1 MVIIGESLKTAIEIQ
16 DKVTAPIKSMYNAM
30 NILISSFERM
40 QNIPGNLVDTK
51 SIAAARS
58 ELSNV
63 KTVLSGAEKGA
74 KKLNTAS
81 TSAGNAV
88 KTIGQSSANISRVS
102 SSMNSAVNSTKR
114 FSTATTQSTQG
125 LRGLVTSLTNVKS
138 KIVSATTTGVSKF
151 KQLATSMKESSS
163 SGNSLVGVLGKV
175 AAAVG
180 SVMGVKQIIGLSD
193 TMSQTKA
200 RLDLMNDGLQSTKE
214 LQDRIF
220 DSAQKSRGSYQDT
233 ADLVSKLGLNAKD
246 AFENTAQI
254 VDFAEQVNKQ
264 FVISGAS
271 AEETKNA
278 TLQLTQAL
286 SSGVLRGDELRSIFE
301 QAPTLIQSIAN
312 YMGVPIGRIR
322 DMAAE
327 GQITAETVKNALL
340 ECADETNAKFASMPL
355 TFSQLWTNFK
365 NRAMQA
371 FQPVLEKI
379 NELAN
384 NGRLEEYIGKIAEAM
399 ATVSDVIM
407 NVITWVL
414 DHQDIVKAAFIGL
427 SVAIGAMTVAMWAFN
442 IASYANPV
450 IWIVLAIIA
459 VIALLVAGIVLVV
472 EHWNEIKDAAS
483 ACWEGVK
490 SAWDNVTDF
499 FKGIWDKIVSGA
511 TGLWNSIVSIFT
523 TIKNFFVSIWNSMYT
538 VVSTFWGAIWNTI
551 SPIVMAI
558 WNLISTIFTVIWT
571 IISTIMQGISH
582 VISNVWNVIYNAV
595 SGVLISIWNI
605 ITSIWNIIYTAVL
618 GVLSS
623 IWGAVSSIWNS
634 IYNAISG
641 VLSSIFNTVSNIWNN
656 IFSAVRNKVVE
667 IYNNVKDKFTEILNY
682 LGGLKD
688 KFLQKGHE
696 MIDGLI
702 TGIADKINGVTSKI
716 KELGEKAVG
725 AIKQFFNINSPSK
738 VMRELGNFTFEGFN
752 LGLADQINAIKNTS
766 LNMGA
771 VVTANSIPDLKT
783 NLSSDYSGKK
793 DFSAMRE
800 TIASKTTNNTIIKV
814 PVNIKQDNDI
824 VMQNG
829 ENTDTLIK
837 KLSRGMEENAQVVWK
852 GVLAYWLNLF
862 LLRGL
867 NYQSPHQPIQQRLLT
882 KMKHM
887 N

>member
-490 SAWDNVTDF
+490 SAWGNVTDF

-571 IISTIMQGISH
+571 IISTIMQGIFH

-605 ITSIWNIIYTAVL
+605 ITSIWNIIYTAVS

-852 GVLAYWLNLF
+852 GVLA
-862 LLRGL
+862 
-867 NYQSPHQPIQQRLLT
+867 
-882 KMKHM
+882 
-887 N
+887 

>member
-490 SAWDNVTDF
+490 SAWGNVTDF

-571 IISTIMQGISH
+571 IISTIMQGIFH

-605 ITSIWNIIYTAVL
+605 ITSIWNIIYTAVS

-656 IFSAVRNKVVE
+656 IFSVVRNKVVE

-852 GVLAYWLNLF
+852 GVLA
-862 LLRGL
+862 
-867 NYQSPHQPIQQRLLT
+867 
-882 KMKHM
+882 
-887 N
+887 

>member
-151 KQLATSMKESSS
+151 KQLVTSMKESSS

-490 SAWDNVTDF
+490 SAWGNVTDF

-558 WNLISTIFTVIWT
+558 WNLISTIFTIIWT
-571 IISTIMQGISH
+571 IISTIMQGIFH

-605 ITSIWNIIYTAVL
+605 ITSIWNIIYTAVS

-656 IFSAVRNKVVE
+656 IFSVVRNKVVE

-783 NLSSDYSGKK
+783 NLSSNYSGKK

-852 GVLAYWLNLF
+852 GVLA
-862 LLRGL
+862 
-867 NYQSPHQPIQQRLLT
+867 
-882 KMKHM
+882 
-887 N
+887 

>member
-16 DKVTAPIKSMYNAM
+16 DKVTTPIKSMYNAM

-286 SSGVLRGDELRSIFE
+286 SSGVLRGDELRSIFD

-365 NRAMQA
+365 DRAMQA

-852 GVLAYWLNLF
+852 GVLA
-862 LLRGL
+862 
-867 NYQSPHQPIQQRLLT
+867 
-882 KMKHM
+882 
-887 N
+887 

>member
-16 DKVTAPIKSMYNAM
+16 DKVTTPIKSMYNAM

-852 GVLAYWLNLF
+852 GVLA
-862 LLRGL
+862 
-867 NYQSPHQPIQQRLLT
+867 
-882 KMKHM
+882 
-887 N
+887 

>member
-1 MVIIGESLKTAIEIQ
+1 MKTAIEIQ

-180 SVMGVKQIIGLSD
+180 SVMGVKQIINLSD

-340 ECADETNAKFASMPL
+340 GCADETNAKFASMPL

-384 NGRLEEYIGKIAEAM
+384 NGKLEEYIGKIAEAM
-399 ATVSDVIM
+399 VTVSDVIM

-459 VIALLVAGIVLVV
+459 VVALLVAGIVLVV

-490 SAWDNVTDF
+490 SAWGNVTDF
-499 FKGIWDKIVSGA
+499 FKGIWNSIVSSV
-511 TGLWNSIVSIFT
+511 TGLWNNIVSIFT
-523 TIKNFFVSIWNSMYT
+523 TIKNFFVGIWNSMYT

-558 WNLISTIFTVIWT
+558 WNLISTIFTIIWT
-571 IISTIMQGISH
+571 IISTIMQGIFH

-605 ITSIWNIIYTAVL
+605 ITSIWNSIYSAVS

-623 IWGAVSSIWNS
+623 IWDAVSSIWNS

-641 VLSSIFNTVSNIWNN
+641 VLSSIFSTVSSIWNN

-852 GVLAYWLNLF
+852 GVLA
-862 LLRGL
+862 
-867 NYQSPHQPIQQRLLT
+867 
-882 KMKHM
+882 
-887 N
+887 

>member
-286 SSGVLRGDELRSIFE
+286 SSGFLMGDELRSIFD

-365 NRAMQA
+365 DRAMQA

-852 GVLAYWLNLF
+852 GVLA
-862 LLRGL
+862 
-867 NYQSPHQPIQQRLLT
+867 
-882 KMKHM
+882 
-887 N
+887 

>member
-286 SSGVLRGDELRSIFE
+286 SSGVLRGDELRSIFD

-605 ITSIWNIIYTAVL
+605 ITSIWNIIYTAVS

-656 IFSAVRNKVVE
+656 IFSVVRNKVVE

-783 NLSSDYSGKK
+783 NLSSNYSGKK

-852 GVLAYWLNLF
+852 GVLA
-862 LLRGL
+862 
-867 NYQSPHQPIQQRLLT
+867 
-882 KMKHM
+882 
-887 N
+887 

>member
-1 MVIIGESLKTAIEIQ
+1 MKTAIEIQ

-30 NILISSFERM
+30 NLLISGFERM
-40 QNIPGNLVDTK
+40 QNMPGNLVDTK

-58 ELSNV
+58 ELTNV

-114 FSTATTQSTQG
+114 FSTATTQSIQG
-125 LRGLVTSLTNVKS
+125 LRGLVTSLTNAKN
-138 KIVSATTTGVSKF
+138 KIVSATTTGISKF

-163 SGNSLVGVLGKV
+163 SGNGLVGVLGKV

-340 ECADETNAKFASMPL
+340 GCADETNAKFASMPL

-384 NGRLEEYIGKIAEAM
+384 NGKLEEYIGKIAEAM
-399 ATVSDVIM
+399 AMVSDVIM

-427 SVAIGAMTVAMWAFN
+427 AVAIGGMTAAMWAFN

-450 IWIVLAIIA
+450 VWIVVAIIA
-459 VIALLVAGIVLVV
+459 AVALLVAGIVLVV
-472 EHWNEIKDAAS
+472 EHWNEIKDVALS
-483 ACWEGVK
+483 CWESIKG
-490 SAWDNVTDF
+490 AWGNVANW
-499 FKGIWDKIVSGA
+499 FKGIWDSIVSSV
-511 TGLWNSIVSIFT
+511 TGLWNNIVSIFT
-523 TIKNFFVSIWNSMYT
+523 AIKNFFVSIWNSMYT

-558 WNLISTIFTVIWT
+558 WNLISTIFTIIWT
-571 IISTIMQGISH
+571 IISTIMQGIFH

-605 ITSIWNIIYTAVL
+605 ITSIWNSIYSAVS

-623 IWGAVSSIWNS
+623 IWDAVSSIWNS

-641 VLSSIFNTVSNIWNN
+641 VLSSIFSTVSSIWNS

-682 LGGLKD
+682 LSGLKD

-702 TGIADKINGVTSKI
+702 MGIADKINGVTSKI

-783 NLSSDYSGKK
+783 NLSSNYSGKK

-852 GVLAYWLNLF
+852 GVLA
-862 LLRGL
+862 
-867 NYQSPHQPIQQRLLT
+867 
-882 KMKHM
+882 
-887 N
+887 

>member
-286 SSGVLRGDELRSIFE
+286 SSGVLRGDELRSIFG

-852 GVLAYWLNLF
+852 GVLA
-862 LLRGL
+862 
-867 NYQSPHQPIQQRLLT
+867 
-882 KMKHM
+882 
-887 N
+887 

>member
-1 MVIIGESLKTAIEIQ
+1 MKTAIEIQ

-30 NILISSFERM
+30 NLLISGFERM
-40 QNIPGNLVDTK
+40 QNMPGNLVDTK

-58 ELSNV
+58 ELTNV

-114 FSTATTQSTQG
+114 FSTATTQSIQG
-125 LRGLVTSLTNVKS
+125 LRGLVTSLSNVKN
-138 KIVSATTTGVSKF
+138 KIVSATTTGISKF

-163 SGNSLVGVLGKV
+163 SGNGMVGVLGKV

-180 SVMGVKQIIGLSD
+180 SVMGVKQIINLSD

-538 VVSTFWGAIWNTI
+538 
-551 SPIVMAI
+551 
-558 WNLISTIFTVIWT
+558 
-571 IISTIMQGISH
+571 
-582 VISNVWNVIYNAV
+582 
-595 SGVLISIWNI
+595 
-605 ITSIWNIIYTAVL
+605 AVL

-852 GVLAYWLNLF
+852 GVLA
-862 LLRGL
+862 
-867 NYQSPHQPIQQRLLT
+867 
-882 KMKHM
+882 
-887 N
+887 

>member
-163 SGNSLVGVLGKV
+163 SGNGLVGVLGKV

-340 ECADETNAKFASMPL
+340 GCADETNAKFASMPL

-384 NGRLEEYIGKIAEAM
+384 NGKLEEYIGKIAEAM
-399 ATVSDVIM
+399 AMVSDVIM

-427 SVAIGAMTVAMWAFN
+427 AVAIGGMTAAMWAFN

-450 IWIVLAIIA
+450 VWIVVAIIA
-459 VIALLVAGIVLVV
+459 AVALLVAGIVLVV
-472 EHWNEIKDAAS
+472 EHWNEIKDVALS
-483 ACWEGVK
+483 CWESIKG
-490 SAWDNVTDF
+490 AWGNVANW
-499 FKGIWDKIVSGA
+499 FKGIWDSIVSSV
-511 TGLWNSIVSIFT
+511 TGLWNNIVSIFT
-523 TIKNFFVSIWNSMYT
+523 AIKNFFVSIWNSMYT

-571 IISTIMQGISH
+571 IISTIMQGIFH

-605 ITSIWNIIYTAVL
+605 ITSIWNIIYTAVS

-656 IFSAVRNKVVE
+656 IFSVVRNKVVE

-783 NLSSDYSGKK
+783 NLSSNYSGKK

-852 GVLAYWLNLF
+852 GVLA
-862 LLRGL
+862 
-867 NYQSPHQPIQQRLLT
+867 
-882 KMKHM
+882 
-887 N
+887 

>member
-138 KIVSATTTGVSKF
+138 KIVSTTTTGVSKF

-327 GQITAETVKNALL
+327 GQITAETVKNALV

-571 IISTIMQGISH
+571 IISTIMQGIFH

-783 NLSSDYSGKK
+783 NLSSNYSGKK

-852 GVLAYWLNLF
+852 GVLA
-862 LLRGL
+862 
-867 NYQSPHQPIQQRLLT
+867 
-882 KMKHM
+882 
-887 N
+887 

>member
-490 SAWDNVTDF
+490 SAWGNVTDF
-499 FKGIWDKIVSGA
+499 FKGIWNSIVSSV
-511 TGLWNSIVSIFT
+511 TGLWNNIVSIFT
-523 TIKNFFVSIWNSMYT
+523 TIKNFFVGIWNSMYT

-558 WNLISTIFTVIWT
+558 WNLISTIFTIIWT
-571 IISTIMQGISH
+571 IISTIMQGIFH

-605 ITSIWNIIYTAVL
+605 ITSIWNIIYTAVS

-656 IFSAVRNKVVE
+656 IFSVVRNKVVE

-783 NLSSDYSGKK
+783 NLSSNYSGKK

-852 GVLAYWLNLF
+852 GVLA
-862 LLRGL
+862 
-867 NYQSPHQPIQQRLLT
+867 
-882 KMKHM
+882 
-887 N
+887 

>member
-114 FSTATTQSTQG
+114 FSTATTQSIQG
-125 LRGLVTSLTNVKS
+125 LRGLVTSLSNVKN
-138 KIVSATTTGVSKF
+138 KIVSATTTGISKF

-200 RLDLMNDGLQSTKE
+200 RFDLMNDGLQSTKE

-490 SAWDNVTDF
+490 SAWGNVTDF

-571 IISTIMQGISH
+571 IISTIMQGIFH

-605 ITSIWNIIYTAVL
+605 ITSIWNIIYTAVS

-656 IFSAVRNKVVE
+656 IFSVVRNKVVE

-783 NLSSDYSGKK
+783 NLSSNYSGKK

-852 GVLAYWLNLF
+852 GVLA
-862 LLRGL
+862 
-867 NYQSPHQPIQQRLLT
+867 
-882 KMKHM
+882 
-887 N
+887 

>member
-286 SSGVLRGDELRSIFE
+286 SSGVLRGDELRSIFG

-365 NRAMQA
+365 NRAKQA

-571 IISTIMQGISH
+571 IISTIMQGIFH

-605 ITSIWNIIYTAVL
+605 ITSIWNIIYTAVS

-656 IFSAVRNKVVE
+656 IFSVVRNKVVE

-783 NLSSDYSGKK
+783 NLSSNYSGKK

-852 GVLAYWLNLF
+852 GVLA
-862 LLRGL
+862 
-867 NYQSPHQPIQQRLLT
+867 
-882 KMKHM
+882 
-887 N
+887 

>member
-1 MVIIGESLKTAIEIQ
+1 MAIIGESLKTAIEIQ

-286 SSGVLRGDELRSIFE
+286 SSGVLRGDELRSIFA

-852 GVLAYWLNLF
+852 GVLA
-862 LLRGL
+862 
-867 NYQSPHQPIQQRLLT
+867 
-882 KMKHM
+882 
-887 N
+887 

>member
-200 RLDLMNDGLQSTKE
+200 RLDLMNDGLQSTEE

-286 SSGVLRGDELRSIFE
+286 SSGVLRGDELRSIFG

-384 NGRLEEYIGKIAEAM
+384 NGRLEEYIVKIAEAM

-459 VIALLVAGIVLVV
+459 VVALLVARIVLVV

-490 SAWDNVTDF
+490 SAWGNVTDF
-499 FKGIWDKIVSGA
+499 FKGIWNSIVSSV
-511 TGLWNSIVSIFT
+511 TGLWNNIVSIFT
-523 TIKNFFVSIWNSMYT
+523 TIKNFFVGIWNSMYT

-558 WNLISTIFTVIWT
+558 WNLISTIFTIIWT
-571 IISTIMQGISH
+571 IISTIMQGIFH

-605 ITSIWNIIYTAVL
+605 ITSIWNSIYSAVS

-623 IWGAVSSIWNS
+623 IWDAVSSIWNS

-852 GVLAYWLNLF
+852 GVLA
-862 LLRGL
+862 
-867 NYQSPHQPIQQRLLT
+867 
-882 KMKHM
+882 
-887 N
+887 

>member
-571 IISTIMQGISH
+571 IISTIMQGIFH

-783 NLSSDYSGKK
+783 NLSSNYSGKK

-852 GVLAYWLNLF
+852 GVLA
-862 LLRGL
+862 
-867 NYQSPHQPIQQRLLT
+867 
-882 KMKHM
+882 
-887 N
+887 

>member
-200 RLDLMNDGLQSTKE
+200 RLDLMNDGLQSTEE

-301 QAPTLIQSIAN
+301 HAPTLIQSIAN

-355 TFSQLWTNFK
+355 TFSQLWTISK
-365 NRAMQA
+365 DRAMQA

-571 IISTIMQGISH
+571 IISTIMQGIFH

-688 KFLQKGHE
+688 KFLRKGHE

-852 GVLAYWLNLF
+852 GVLA
-862 LLRGL
+862 
-867 NYQSPHQPIQQRLLT
+867 
-882 KMKHM
+882 
-887 N
+887 

>member
-384 NGRLEEYIGKIAEAM
+384 NGKLEEYIGKIAEAM

-490 SAWDNVTDF
+490 SAWGNVTDF

-571 IISTIMQGISH
+571 IISTIMQGIFH

-605 ITSIWNIIYTAVL
+605 ITSIWNIIYTAVS

-656 IFSAVRNKVVE
+656 IFSVVRNKVVE

-783 NLSSDYSGKK
+783 NLSSNYSGKK

-852 GVLAYWLNLF
+852 GVLA
-862 LLRGL
+862 
-867 NYQSPHQPIQQRLLT
+867 
-882 KMKHM
+882 
-887 N
+887 

>member
-459 VIALLVAGIVLVV
+459 VVALLVAGIVLVV

-490 SAWDNVTDF
+490 SAWGNVTDF
-499 FKGIWDKIVSGA
+499 FKGIWNSIVSSV
-511 TGLWNSIVSIFT
+511 TGLWNNIVSIFT
-523 TIKNFFVSIWNSMYT
+523 TIKNFFVGIWNSMYT

-558 WNLISTIFTVIWT
+558 WNLISTIFTIIWT
-571 IISTIMQGISH
+571 IISTIMQGIFH

-605 ITSIWNIIYTAVL
+605 ITSIWNSIYSAVS

-623 IWGAVSSIWNS
+623 IWDAVSSIWNS

-641 VLSSIFNTVSNIWNN
+641 VLSSIFSTVSSIWNS

-682 LGGLKD
+682 LSGLKD

-852 GVLAYWLNLF
+852 GVLA
-862 LLRGL
+862 
-867 NYQSPHQPIQQRLLT
+867 
-882 KMKHM
+882 
-887 N
+887 

>member
-716 KELGEKAVG
+716 KELGEKTVG

-852 GVLAYWLNLF
+852 GVLA
-862 LLRGL
+862 
-867 NYQSPHQPIQQRLLT
+867 
-882 KMKHM
+882 
-887 N
+887 

>member
-490 SAWDNVTDF
+490 SAWGNVTDF

-571 IISTIMQGISH
+571 IISTIMQGIFH

-605 ITSIWNIIYTAVL
+605 ITSIWNIIYTAVS

-656 IFSAVRNKVVE
+656 IFSVVRNKVVE

-682 LGGLKD
+682 LSGLKD

-702 TGIADKINGVTSKI
+702 MGIADKINGVTSKI

-783 NLSSDYSGKK
+783 NLSSNYSGKK

-852 GVLAYWLNLF
+852 GVLA
-862 LLRGL
+862 
-867 NYQSPHQPIQQRLLT
+867 
-882 KMKHM
+882 
-887 N
+887 

>member
-656 IFSAVRNKVVE
+656 IFSVVRNKVVE

-783 NLSSDYSGKK
+783 NLSSNYSGKK

-852 GVLAYWLNLF
+852 GVLA
-862 LLRGL
+862 
-867 NYQSPHQPIQQRLLT
+867 
-882 KMKHM
+882 
-887 N
+887 

>member
-163 SGNSLVGVLGKV
+163 SGNGMVGVLGKV

-180 SVMGVKQIIGLSD
+180 SVMGVKQIINLSD

-340 ECADETNAKFASMPL
+340 GCADETNAKFASMPL

-384 NGRLEEYIGKIAEAM
+384 NGKLEEYIGKIAEAM
-399 ATVSDVIM
+399 VTVSDVIM

-459 VIALLVAGIVLVV
+459 VVALLVAGIVLVV

-490 SAWDNVTDF
+490 SAWGNVTDF
-499 FKGIWDKIVSGA
+499 FKGIWNSIVSSV
-511 TGLWNSIVSIFT
+511 TGLWNNIVSIFT
-523 TIKNFFVSIWNSMYT
+523 TIKNFFVGIWNSMYT

-558 WNLISTIFTVIWT
+558 WNLISTIFTIIWT
-571 IISTIMQGISH
+571 IISTIMQGIFH

-605 ITSIWNIIYTAVL
+605 ITSIWNSIYSAVS

-623 IWGAVSSIWNS
+623 IWDAVSSIWNS

-641 VLSSIFNTVSNIWNN
+641 VLSSIFSTVSSIWNS

-852 GVLAYWLNLF
+852 GVLA
-862 LLRGL
+862 
-867 NYQSPHQPIQQRLLT
+867 
-882 KMKHM
+882 
-887 N
+887 

>member
-340 ECADETNAKFASMPL
+340 ECADETNAKFASMTL

-852 GVLAYWLNLF
+852 GVLA
-862 LLRGL
+862 
-867 NYQSPHQPIQQRLLT
+867 
-882 KMKHM
+882 
-887 N
+887 

>member
-1 MVIIGESLKTAIEIQ
+1 MKTAIEIQ
-16 DKVTAPIKSMYNAM
+16 DKVTAPFKSMYNAM
-30 NILISSFERM
+30 NLLISGFERM
-40 QNIPGNLVDTK
+40 QNMPGNLVDTK

-58 ELSNV
+58 ELTNV

-88 KTIGQSSANISRVS
+88 KTIGQSSVNISRVS

-114 FSTATTQSTQG
+114 FSTATTQSIQG
-125 LRGLVTSLTNVKS
+125 LRGLVTSLTNAKN
-138 KIVSATTTGVSKF
+138 KIVSATTTGISKF

-163 SGNSLVGVLGKV
+163 SGNGLVGVLGKV

-340 ECADETNAKFASMPL
+340 GCADETNAKFASMPL

-384 NGRLEEYIGKIAEAM
+384 NGKLEEYIGKIAEAM
-399 ATVSDVIM
+399 AMVSDVIM

-427 SVAIGAMTVAMWAFN
+427 AVAIGGMTAAMWAFN

-450 IWIVLAIIA
+450 VWIVVAIIA
-459 VIALLVAGIVLVV
+459 AVALLVAGIVLVV
-472 EHWNEIKDAAS
+472 EHWNEIKDVALS
-483 ACWEGVK
+483 CWESIKG
-490 SAWDNVTDF
+490 AWGNVANW
-499 FKGIWDKIVSGA
+499 FKGIWDSIVSSV
-511 TGLWNSIVSIFT
+511 TGLWNNIVSIFT
-523 TIKNFFVSIWNSMYT
+523 AIKNFFVSIWNSMYT

-571 IISTIMQGISH
+571 IISTIMQGIFH

-605 ITSIWNIIYTAVL
+605 ITSIWNIIYTAVS

-656 IFSAVRNKVVE
+656 IFSVVRNKVVE

-783 NLSSDYSGKK
+783 NLSSNYSGKK

-852 GVLAYWLNLF
+852 GVLA
-862 LLRGL
+862 
-867 NYQSPHQPIQQRLLT
+867 
-882 KMKHM
+882 
-887 N
+887 

>member
-605 ITSIWNIIYTAVL
+605 ITSIWNIIYTAVS

-656 IFSAVRNKVVE
+656 IFAAVRNKVVE

-783 NLSSDYSGKK
+783 NLSSNYSGKK

-852 GVLAYWLNLF
+852 GVLA
-862 LLRGL
+862 
-867 NYQSPHQPIQQRLLT
+867 
-882 KMKHM
+882 
-887 N
+887 

>member
-472 EHWNEIKDAAS
+472 EHWNEIKDAAR

-490 SAWDNVTDF
+490 SAWGNVTDF

-571 IISTIMQGISH
+571 IISTIMQGIFH

-605 ITSIWNIIYTAVL
+605 ITSIWNIIYTAVS

-656 IFSAVRNKVVE
+656 IFSVVRNKVVE

-783 NLSSDYSGKK
+783 NLSSNYSGKK

-852 GVLAYWLNLF
+852 GVLA
-862 LLRGL
+862 
-867 NYQSPHQPIQQRLLT
+867 
-882 KMKHM
+882 
-887 N
+887 

>member
-1 MVIIGESLKTAIEIQ
+1 MKTAIEIQ

-30 NILISSFERM
+30 NLLISGFERM
-40 QNIPGNLVDTK
+40 QNMPGNLVDTK

-58 ELSNV
+58 ELTNV

-114 FSTATTQSTQG
+114 FSTATTQSIQG
-125 LRGLVTSLTNVKS
+125 LRGLVTSLTNAKN
-138 KIVSATTTGVSKF
+138 KIVSATTTGISKF

-163 SGNSLVGVLGKV
+163 SGNGLVGVLGKV

-340 ECADETNAKFASMPL
+340 GCADETNAKFASMPL

-384 NGRLEEYIGKIAEAM
+384 NGKLEEYIGKIAEAM
-399 ATVSDVIM
+399 AMVSDVIM

-427 SVAIGAMTVAMWAFN
+427 AVAIGGMTAAMWAFN

-450 IWIVLAIIA
+450 VWIVVAIIA
-459 VIALLVAGIVLVV
+459 AVALLVAGIVLVV
-472 EHWNEIKDAAS
+472 EHWNEIKDVALS
-483 ACWEGVK
+483 CWESIKG
-490 SAWDNVTDF
+490 AWGNVANW
-499 FKGIWDKIVSGA
+499 FKGIWDSIVSSV
-511 TGLWNSIVSIFT
+511 TGLWNNIVSIFT
-523 TIKNFFVSIWNSMYT
+523 AIKNFFVSIWNSMYT

-558 WNLISTIFTVIWT
+558 WNLISTIFTIIWT
-571 IISTIMQGISH
+571 IISTIMQGIFH

-605 ITSIWNIIYTAVL
+605 ITSIWNSIYSAVS

-623 IWGAVSSIWNS
+623 IWDAVSSIWNS

-641 VLSSIFNTVSNIWNN
+641 VLSSIFSTVSSIWNS

-783 NLSSDYSGKK
+783 NLSSNYSGKK

-852 GVLAYWLNLF
+852 GVLA
-862 LLRGL
+862 
-867 NYQSPHQPIQQRLLT
+867 
-882 KMKHM
+882 
-887 N
+887 

>member
-286 SSGVLRGDELRSIFE
+286 SSGVLRGDELRSIFD

-340 ECADETNAKFASMPL
+340 GCADETNAKFASMPL

-384 NGRLEEYIGKIAEAM
+384 NGKLEEYIGKIAEAM
-399 ATVSDVIM
+399 AMVSDVIM

-427 SVAIGAMTVAMWAFN
+427 AVAIGGMTAAMWAFN

-450 IWIVLAIIA
+450 VWIVVAIIA
-459 VIALLVAGIVLVV
+459 AVALLVAGIVLVV
-472 EHWNEIKDAAS
+472 EHWNEIKDVALS
-483 ACWEGVK
+483 CWESIKG
-490 SAWDNVTDF
+490 AWGNVANW
-499 FKGIWDKIVSGA
+499 FKGIWDSIVSSV
-511 TGLWNSIVSIFT
+511 TGLWNNIVSIFT
-523 TIKNFFVSIWNSMYT
+523 AIKNFFVSIWNSMYT

-558 WNLISTIFTVIWT
+558 WNLISTIFTIIWT
-571 IISTIMQGISH
+571 IISTIMQGIFH

-852 GVLAYWLNLF
+852 GVLA
-862 LLRGL
+862 
-867 NYQSPHQPIQQRLLT
+867 
-882 KMKHM
+882 
-887 N
+887 

>member
-1 MVIIGESLKTAIEIQ
+1 MKTAIEIQ

-30 NILISSFERM
+30 NLLISGFERM
-40 QNIPGNLVDTK
+40 QNMPGNLVDTK

-58 ELSNV
+58 ELTNV

-114 FSTATTQSTQG
+114 FSTATTQSIQG
-125 LRGLVTSLTNVKS
+125 LRGLVTSLSNVKN
-138 KIVSATTTGVSKF
+138 KIVSATTTGISKF

-163 SGNSLVGVLGKV
+163 SGNGMVGVLGKV

-180 SVMGVKQIIGLSD
+180 SVMGVKQIINLSD

-340 ECADETNAKFASMPL
+340 GCADETNAKFASMPL

-384 NGRLEEYIGKIAEAM
+384 NGKLEEYIGKIAEAM
-399 ATVSDVIM
+399 VTVSDVIM

-459 VIALLVAGIVLVV
+459 VVALLVAGIVLVV

-490 SAWDNVTDF
+490 SAWGNVTDF
-499 FKGIWDKIVSGA
+499 FKGIWNSIVSSV
-511 TGLWNSIVSIFT
+511 TGLWNNIVSIFT
-523 TIKNFFVSIWNSMYT
+523 TIKNFFVGIWNSMYT

-558 WNLISTIFTVIWT
+558 WNLISTIFTIIWT
-571 IISTIMQGISH
+571 IISTIMQGIFH

-605 ITSIWNIIYTAVL
+605 ITSIWNSIYSAVS

-623 IWGAVSSIWNS
+623 IWDAVSSIWNS

-641 VLSSIFNTVSNIWNN
+641 VLSSIFSTVSSIWNS

-852 GVLAYWLNLF
+852 GVLA
-862 LLRGL
+862 
-867 NYQSPHQPIQQRLLT
+867 
-882 KMKHM
+882 
-887 N
+887 

>member
-414 DHQDIVKAAFIGL
+414 DHQDIIKAAFIGL

-852 GVLAYWLNLF
+852 GVLA
-862 LLRGL
+862 
-867 NYQSPHQPIQQRLLT
+867 
-882 KMKHM
+882 
-887 N
+887 

>member
-1 MVIIGESLKTAIEIQ
+1 
-16 DKVTAPIKSMYNAM
+16 
-30 NILISSFERM
+30 
-40 QNIPGNLVDTK
+40 
-51 SIAAARS
+51 
-58 ELSNV
+58 
-63 KTVLSGAEKGA
+63 GA

-114 FSTATTQSTQG
+114 FSTATTQSIQG

-852 GVLAYWLNLF
+852 GVLA
-862 LLRGL
+862 
-867 NYQSPHQPIQQRLLT
+867 
-882 KMKHM
+882 
-887 N
+887 

>member
-163 SGNSLVGVLGKV
+163 SGNSLVDVLGKV

-852 GVLAYWLNLF
+852 GVLA
-862 LLRGL
+862 
-867 NYQSPHQPIQQRLLT
+867 
-882 KMKHM
+882 
-887 N
+887 

>member
-301 QAPTLIQSIAN
+301 RAPTLIQSIAN

-852 GVLAYWLNLF
+852 GVLA
-862 LLRGL
+862 
-867 NYQSPHQPIQQRLLT
+867 
-882 KMKHM
+882 
-887 N
+887 

>member
-490 SAWDNVTDF
+490 SAWGNVTDF

-571 IISTIMQGISH
+571 IISTIMQGIFH

-605 ITSIWNIIYTAVL
+605 ITSIWNIIYTAVS

-656 IFSAVRNKVVE
+656 IFSVVRNKVVE

-783 NLSSDYSGKK
+783 NLSSNYSGKK

-852 GVLAYWLNLF
+852 GVLA
-862 LLRGL
+862 
-867 NYQSPHQPIQQRLLT
+867 
-882 KMKHM
+882 
-887 N
+887 

>member
-1 MVIIGESLKTAIEIQ
+1 MKTAIEIQ

-852 GVLAYWLNLF
+852 GVLA
-862 LLRGL
+862 
-867 NYQSPHQPIQQRLLT
+867 
-882 KMKHM
+882 
-887 N
+887 